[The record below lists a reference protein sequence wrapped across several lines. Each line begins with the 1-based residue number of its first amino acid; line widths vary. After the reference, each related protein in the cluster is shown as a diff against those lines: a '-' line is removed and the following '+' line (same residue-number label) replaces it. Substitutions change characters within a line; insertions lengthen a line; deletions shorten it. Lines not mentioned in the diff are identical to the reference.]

1 MSTVNVEIGP
11 VTVTNSDG
19 SKMMTFAGVS
29 YFNLPREVFPVMEAD
44 LLAVFQKWNAYDQ
57 QAQAEK
63 KKVK

>member
-11 VTVTNSDG
+11 VTVTNADG
-19 SKMMTFAGVS
+19 SKMMSFAGVS

-44 LLAVFQKWNAYDQ
+44 LLAVFQKWNQYDHA
-57 QAQAEK
+57 AQA